1 MWKRFVFNVILINRI
16 FEYFKLVELAIVLI
30 LKSVEDEHAFSIVTF
45 MKSKL
50 NNCLTIN
57 VDLVVKMYVYD
68 FLILYTFPFHDGIIN
83 WNEAKSQYGLDL

>member
-1 MWKRFVFNVILINRI
+1 
-16 FEYFKLVELAIVLI
+16 
-30 LKSVEDEHAFSIVTF
+30 